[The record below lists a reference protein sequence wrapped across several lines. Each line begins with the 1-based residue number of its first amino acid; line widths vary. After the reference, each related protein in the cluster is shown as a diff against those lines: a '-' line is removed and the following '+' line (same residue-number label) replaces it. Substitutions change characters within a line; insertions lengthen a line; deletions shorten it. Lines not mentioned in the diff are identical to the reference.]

1 MRPQGASSFFN
12 AWRNEGMQHGRKIGR
27 RGFLGGLAAVGF
39 ARPALAQQYP
49 SQDLT
54 FVCAFP
60 GGSSSDAIVRFV
72 AEKIR
77 PLAGR
82 TIIVEN
88 RFGAQ
93 GNIAAEHVM
102 RSKPDGHTIF
112 VHAASALAANMHLF
126 KKPPFDA
133 AKEVQVAGT
142 IHRQAFMMAIDA
154 KRPWKTLAEVTA
166 YLKEKGDKATYAT
179 YASTATVMGEL
190 YKQATGTKAVE
201 VPYRVGADSLN
212 DLSSGALDY
221 GMYDPVF
228 ATAQAREGRFRILG
242 VSTGQRMQAV
252 PDIPTMTELG
262 APMDLMG
269 WFAAM
274 VPAATPRP
282 TVDKINSWFRT
293 IIATDDA
300 KKFLNG
306 FGGDPWVASV
316 DEAQARFLKEI
327 EDWGNYVRVA
337 NIKQQG

>member
-1 MRPQGASSFFN
+1 MEYRT
-12 AWRNEGMQHGRKIGR
+12 RIGR
-27 RGFLGGLAAVGF
+27 RGFIGGLAASAL

-49 SQDLT
+49 SQDLY

-60 GGSSSDAIVRFV
+60 AGSSSDAIVRFV
-72 AEKIR
+72 AERVK
-77 PLAGR
+77 PLVGR

-88 RFGAQ
+88 RFGAS

-126 KKPPFDA
+126 RKPPFDA

-154 KRPWKTLAEVTA
+154 KRPWKNLADVTA
-166 YLKEKGDKATYAT
+166 YLKEKGDKATYAS
-179 YASTATVMGEL
+179 YASTATVMGEI

-201 VPYRVGADSLN
+201 VVYRVGADSLN
-212 DLSSGALDY
+212 DLMSGAVDY
-221 GMYDPVF
+221 GIYDPVF
-228 ATAQAREGRFRILG
+228 ATSQAREGRLRILS
-242 VSTGQRMQAV
+242 VSTGQRMQAL

-274 VPAATPRP
+274 VPIATPR
-282 TVDKINSWFRT
+282 TVVDTINEWFRK
-293 IIATDDA
+293 IIATEDA
-300 KKFLNG
+300 KIFLNR
-306 FGGDPWVASV
+306 FGGDPWIASV
-316 DEAQARFLKEI
+316 DEAQSRLLKDI
-327 EDWGNYVRVA
+327 EDWREYVRIA
-337 NIKQQG
+337 KITPQG

>member
-1 MRPQGASSFFN
+1 MHRTT
-12 AWRNEGMQHGRKIGR
+12 RIGR
-27 RGFLGGLAAVGF
+27 RGFLGGLAAVGL

-49 SQDLT
+49 SQDIH

-72 AEKIR
+72 AERVR

-88 RFGAQ
+88 RFGAS
-93 GNIAAEHVM
+93 GNVAAEHVM

-112 VHAASALAANMHLF
+112 VHAASAVAANMHIF
-126 KKPPFDA
+126 RKPPIDA
-133 AKEVQVAGT
+133 RKEVQVAGT
-142 IHRQAFMMAIDA
+142 IHRQPFMMAIDA
-154 KRPWKTLAEVTA
+154 KRPWKTLADVTA

-201 VPYRVGADSLN
+201 VPYRVGADTLN
-212 DLSSGALDY
+212 DLASGAVDY

-228 ATAQAREGRFRILG
+228 AMAQAREGRLRVLA
-242 VSTGQRMQAV
+242 VSTGQRLQAV
-252 PDIPTMTELG
+252 AEIPTMTELG
-262 APMDLMG
+262 APMDLTG

-282 TVDKINSWFRT
+282 IVDTINGWFRAV
-293 IIATDDA
+293 IATDEA
-300 KKFLNG
+300 KAFLNR

-316 DEAQARFLKEI
+316 DEAQARLIKDVD
-327 EDWGNYVRVA
+327 DWREYVRIA
-337 NIKQQG
+337 KITPQG

>member
-1 MRPQGASSFFN
+1 M
-12 AWRNEGMQHGRKIGR
+12 HGKTRIGR
-27 RGFLGGLAAVGF
+27 RGFLGGLAAVGL

-49 SQDLT
+49 SQDIH

-72 AEKIR
+72 AERVR

-88 RFGAQ
+88 RFGAS
-93 GNIAAEHVM
+93 GNVAAEHVM

-112 VHAASALAANMHLF
+112 VHAASAVAANMHIF
-126 KKPPFDA
+126 RKPPIDA
-133 AKEVQVAGT
+133 RKEVQVAGT
-142 IHRQAFMMAIDA
+142 IHRQPFMMAIDA
-154 KRPWKTLAEVTA
+154 KRPWKTLADVTA

-201 VPYRVGADSLN
+201 VPYRVGADTLN
-212 DLSSGALDY
+212 DLASGAVDY

-228 ATAQAREGRFRILG
+228 AMAQAREGRLRILG
-242 VSTGQRMQAV
+242 VSTGQRLQAV
-252 PDIPTMTELG
+252 AEIPTMTELG
-262 APMDLMG
+262 APMDLTG

-282 TVDKINSWFRT
+282 IVDTINGWFRT
-293 IIATDDA
+293 VIATDEA
-300 KKFLNG
+300 KAFLNR

-316 DEAQARFLKEI
+316 DEAQARLIKDVD
-327 EDWGNYVRVA
+327 DWREYVRIA
-337 NIKQQG
+337 KITPQG

>member
-1 MRPQGASSFFN
+1 MDRTT
-12 AWRNEGMQHGRKIGR
+12 RIGR
-27 RGFLGGLAAVGF
+27 RGFLGGLAAVGL

-49 SQDLT
+49 AQDIH

-72 AEKIR
+72 AERVR

-88 RFGAQ
+88 RFGAS
-93 GNIAAEHVM
+93 GNVAAEHVM

-112 VHAASALAANMHLF
+112 VHAASALAANMHIF
-126 KKPPFDA
+126 KKPPIDA
-133 AKEVQVAGT
+133 AKDVQVAGT
-142 IHRQAFMMAIDA
+142 IHRQPFMMAIDA
-154 KRPWKTLAEVTA
+154 KRPWNTLADVTA

-201 VPYRVGADSLN
+201 VPYRVGADTLN
-212 DLSSGALDY
+212 DLASGAVDY

-228 ATAQAREGRFRILG
+228 AMAQAREGRLRILA
-242 VSTGQRMQAV
+242 VSTGQRLQAASN
-252 PDIPTMTELG
+252 IPTMTELG
-262 APMDLMG
+262 APMDLTG

-282 TVDKINSWFRT
+282 IVDTINGWFRT
-293 IIATDDA
+293 VIATDEA
-300 KKFLNG
+300 KTFLNR
-306 FGGDPWVASV
+306 FGGDPWIASI
-316 DEAQARFLKEI
+316 DEAQARLRKDI
-327 EDWGNYVRVA
+327 DDWREYVRIA
-337 NIKQQG
+337 KITPQG

>member
-1 MRPQGASSFFN
+1 MDRTT
-12 AWRNEGMQHGRKIGR
+12 RIGR
-27 RGFLGGLAAVGF
+27 RGFLGGLAAVGL

-49 SQDLT
+49 AQDLH

-72 AEKIR
+72 AERVR

-88 RFGAQ
+88 RFGAS
-93 GNIAAEHVM
+93 GNVAAEYVM

-112 VHAASALAANMHLF
+112 VHAASAVAANMHIF
-126 KKPPFDA
+126 KKPPIDA
-133 AKEVQVAGT
+133 AKDVQVAGT
-142 IHRQAFMMAIDA
+142 IHRQPFMMAIDA
-154 KRPWKTLAEVTA
+154 KRPWNTLADVTA

-201 VPYRVGADSLN
+201 VPYRVGADTLN
-212 DLSSGALDY
+212 DLASGAVDY

-228 ATAQAREGRFRILG
+228 AMAQAREGRLRILA
-242 VSTGQRMQAV
+242 VSTGQRLQAAAN
-252 PDIPTMTELG
+252 IPTMTELG
-262 APMDLMG
+262 APMDLTG

-282 TVDKINSWFRT
+282 IVDTINGWFRQ
-293 IIATDDA
+293 IIATDEA
-300 KKFLNG
+300 KAFLNR
-306 FGGDPWVASV
+306 FGGDPWIAGV
-316 DEAQARFLKEI
+316 DEAQARLRKDI
-327 EDWGNYVRVA
+327 DDWREYVRIA
-337 NIKQQG
+337 KITPQG